1 MFKKEIFKNTV
12 ISSDKKKFDLDGAHF
27 LINHSRIQLV
37 KRLFSRKRM
46 FSQKLKK
53 KHRVQDLMSWWLAE
67 KSCFK
72 IIKFINF
79 LI

>member
-27 LINHSRIQLV
+27 LINHSRIRLV
-37 KRLFSRKRM
+37 KRFTNVFSKI
-46 FSQKLKK
+46 KKK
-53 KHRVQDLMSWWLAE
+53 KHRVQNLISWWLE
-67 KSCFK
+67 RSCFK

-79 LI
+79 